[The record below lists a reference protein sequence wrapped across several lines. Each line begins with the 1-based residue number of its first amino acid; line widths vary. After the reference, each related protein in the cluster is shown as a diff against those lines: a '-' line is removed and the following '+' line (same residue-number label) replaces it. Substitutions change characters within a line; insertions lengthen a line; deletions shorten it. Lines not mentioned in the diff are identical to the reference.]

1 MSRISSGGGGVPG
14 NWQLVKDITDTSG
27 GTRDVQ
33 LSGQGQILVAMS
45 VQNDSD
51 TDSTS
56 SSDHNLRI
64 NNDSSENYER
74 TSTAGGQVS
83 GFASGDKFP
92 FPGNIYGPDSQSYK
106 KCLINKDVRDN
117 SNVSLSFCHIT
128 PRYNSGVIGG
138 TLTGQSEINSLQFI
152 TGTFV
157 GTTREIE
164 IYEWATDL

>member
-1 MSRISSGGGGVPG
+1 MSHISSAGGGVPG
-14 NWQLVKDITDTSG
+14 NWELIKDITDTSG

-33 LSGQGQILVAMS
+33 LSGQRQIMIAMS

-64 NNDSSENYER
+64 NNDSSGNYQA
-74 TSTAGGQVS
+74 TSTAGGSVS
-83 GFASGDKFP
+83 GFASNDKFP
-92 FPGNIYGPDSQSYK
+92 FPGSIFGPDSQRFK
-106 KCLINKDVRDN
+106 KCLINKAVRAN
-117 SNVSLSFCHIT
+117 STVSLSFCHMT

-152 TGTFV
+152 TGKFV